1 MAAGFGPPQRGKA
14 YPSVSERQKAR
25 QAKLG
30 QLQIDRLSR
39 RAAPRC
45 ACGHGYRVHD
55 ETGCRMDACDC
66 EVSDQ

>member
-1 MAAGFGPPQRGKA
+1 MAARYGPPQRGKA
-14 YPSVSERQKAR
+14 HTSVSQHQRDR

-30 QLQIDRLSR
+30 QLELDRLFR
-39 RAAPRC
+39 RADPRC

-66 EVSDQ
+66 EEMR